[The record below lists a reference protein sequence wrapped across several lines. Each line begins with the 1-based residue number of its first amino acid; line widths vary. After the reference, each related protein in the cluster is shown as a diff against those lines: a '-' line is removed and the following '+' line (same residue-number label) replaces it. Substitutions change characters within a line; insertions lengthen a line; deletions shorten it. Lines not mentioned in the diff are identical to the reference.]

1 MSSFLSFHGN
11 RFSIVFHNGGIAYYL
26 REHIQTFLE
35 DVKFEDKLSI
45 LNGLLKSVLKT
56 VQSPTVIT
64 AFRALRSFQ
73 QIYINTTFENL
84 GGQVN
89 THS

>member
-26 REHIQTFLE
+26 REQTFLE
-35 DVKFEDKLSI
+35 DVKFEGKLSN